1 MTDAIVEIKDL
12 HFNRGGRAICDGM
25 SVKMRKGQITAILG
39 PSGTGKTTLLHLIG
53 GLLRPESG
61 SIKVLGEEVTK
72 LKTKDLYDLRK
83 KMGVLF
89 QSGALFTDK
98 SVFENIAFPLE
109 EHTKLSESMI
119 RDIVKM
125 KLEAVGLRGA
135 LNLMPSELSG
145 GMSRRAALARAVALD
160 PDIMMYD
167 EPFTGQDP
175 ISMGVVVKLVKLLND
190 ALGMS
195 SIIVSHDVKE
205 VFSIA
210 DYVYIISAG
219 KVIGEG
225 SPADIMKDKNP
236 QVVQFVKGKPDGP
249 VPFHFPAI
257 SLEED
262 FLSGGVK

>member
-1 MTDAIVEIKDL
+1 MSESVVEINDL
-12 HFNRGGRAICDGM
+12 HFYRGNRAICDGM
-25 SVKMRKGQITAILG
+25 SLKMRRGQITAILG

-53 GLLRPESG
+53 GLLKPMSG
-61 SIKVLGEEVTK
+61 TVTVLGQEVTSISQRK
-72 LKTKDLYDLRK
+72 LFDLRK
-83 KMGVLF
+83 KMGMLF
-89 QSGALFTDK
+89 QSGALFTDM
-98 SVFENIAFPLE
+98 SVHDNVAFPLH
-109 EHTKLSESMI
+109 EHTQLPERMI
-119 RDIVKM
+119 RDIVLM

-135 LNLMPSELSG
+135 HNLMPSELSG

-195 SIIVSHDVKE
+195 TIIVSHDVQE

-210 DYVYIISAG
+210 DYVYIISKG

-225 SPADIMKDKNP
+225 SPDDILKAKDP
-236 QVVQFVKGKPDGP
+236 QIKQFVGGKPDGP
-249 VPFHFPAI
+249 VPFHFPAP
-257 SLEED
+257 SVHED
-262 FLSGGVK
+262 FLGSAS